1 MCIRDRYESL
11 VWEAASV
18 GRARGVALTD
28 EHINEVIHK
37 FRHVHADNA
46 TSSLQRDYR
55 ICKKQTELETFSGYI
70 VKEAKRLGVEIPL
83 SEKMYQ
89 GLKEIAE
96 KF

>member
-1 MCIRDRYESL
+1 MQIMPQVLCREI
-11 VWEAASV
+11 
-18 GRARGVALTD
+18 
-28 EHINEVIHK
+28 I
-37 FRHVHADNA
+37 
-46 TSSLQRDYR
+46 R

-89 GLKEIAE
+89 GLREMAE

>member
-1 MCIRDRYESL
+1 MQIMPQVLC
-11 VWEAASV
+11 
-18 GRARGVALTD
+18 
-28 EHINEVIHK
+28 
-37 FRHVHADNA
+37 
-46 TSSLQRDYR
+46 RDYR

-89 GLKEIAE
+89 GLREMAE